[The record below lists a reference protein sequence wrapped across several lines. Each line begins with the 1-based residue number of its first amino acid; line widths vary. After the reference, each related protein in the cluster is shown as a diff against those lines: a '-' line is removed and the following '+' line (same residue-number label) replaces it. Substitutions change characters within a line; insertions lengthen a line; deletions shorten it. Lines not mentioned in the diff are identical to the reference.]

1 MNQIEMTVTR
11 KGTRYLVSF
20 PEGSEYEDIRMK
32 YKGIDSKSHALVTIW
47 YGRATVYEESKVNL
61 LSQRALNDVAKFCDL
76 NLTGIA
82 WGTLV
87 VQASKRVRDTHEEG
101 NAVVNLKS
109 GAMSDELQY
118 HVDPF
123 LIYNQHNLIYGDGGL
138 GKSWFAV
145 YMATLVTTGLPHGKL
160 QGKKSN
166 VLYLDYEVDQQDMT
180 NRFHALCEG
189 LGVTEL
195 PNFYYRKQ
203 FISVSKDEDRLRD
216 IVAEYNIG
224 LVIVDSAA
232 AACGGEP
239 ENASV
244 ATAYW
249 NSLSSLECT
258 TLTIAHVSKS
268 EASERGT
275 STPYGSVFW
284 RNMPRNAWEIRK
296 NNTSNRLETHFG
308 LTQTKINSGGG
319 DRPRNFK
326 FVFDNSKLASK
337 VSVIETDITDNDK
350 LMEAGTGKSQAIA
363 VIKEARSSFY
373 ASSTEQT
380 GKRFQGV
387 TVQDCIDRYGKSDN
401 SYRQAFSNNSDIFV
415 QVSRGHYD
423 LKAEV
428 EADDMLLMQ
437 EPTQAVQFT

>member
-1 MNQIEMTVTR
+1 MDQIETIVTR
-11 KGTRYLVSF
+11 KGTKYLVSY
-20 PEGSEYEDIRMK
+20 PEGSEYENIRMR
-32 YKGIDSKSHALVTIW
+32 YKGIDKNYYALVSIW
-47 YGRATVYEESKVNL
+47 YGRAEVYVEARVNL
-61 LSQRALNDVAKFCDL
+61 LSQRALKDVAQFCDL
-76 NLTGIA
+76 NLTGFP
-82 WGTLV
+82 WGTIV
-87 VQASKRVRDTHEEG
+87 VQASKKVRDKHEEG
-101 NAVVNLKS
+101 NAVVNLKTQTI
-109 GAMSDELQY
+109 SDELQY

-180 NRFHALCEG
+180 NRFIALCEG
-189 LGVTEL
+189 IGVTEI

-216 IVAEYNIG
+216 IVAEYDIG

-244 ATAYW
+244 ATSYW

-296 NNTSNRLETHFG
+296 NNTSNKLETHFG

-326 FVFDNSKLASK
+326 FIFDNPKLANS

-363 VIKEARSSFY
+363 VIKDARSNFY
-373 ASSTEQT
+373 TSSSE
-380 GKRFQGV
+380 KRFPGV

-415 QVSRGHYD
+415 QISRGHYD

-428 EADDMLLMQ
+428 DADDMLLMQ
-437 EPTQAVQFT
+437 EPTQAVQFK